1 MRAITA
7 YTMTKLE
14 IERKFVLAANR
25 NFRDISYC
33 NAMMRDSIKGI
44 AKSMFKY
51 MEYYSGDPKMFRFS
65 REDKTITANDS
76 ADRMLLI
83 ATTYFSRINRSVKT
97 LNTSVDIKT
106 VEWDMDNFIKKNV
119 YGKPLRSRL
128 KEQAYRAI
136 NEMEVYAA
144 LGLKNNNT
152 PNEAMEVYFDD
163 MDAPHR
169 NVKIQE
175 LAYLGY
181 LALKGSDMLR
191 PKVGGMS
198 SAYKSISRI
207 MEDYMMR
214 AYSEANI
221 ASWKGMYKYIITSS
235 DPNVCSVCQDNGTR
249 IFKAD
254 EFVVPTH
261 NRCRCIEVPILVF
274 TNDLE
279 L

>member
-83 ATTYFSRINRSVKT
+83 AKTYFNRINRSVKT
-97 LNTSVDIKT
+97 LNSAVDIKT

-136 NEMEVYAA
+136 NEM
-144 LGLKNNNT
+144 
-152 PNEAMEVYFDD
+152 
-163 MDAPHR
+163 
-169 NVKIQE
+169 
-175 LAYLGY
+175 
-181 LALKGSDMLR
+181 
-191 PKVGGMS
+191 
-198 SAYKSISRI
+198 
-207 MEDYMMR
+207 
-214 AYSEANI
+214 
-221 ASWKGMYKYIITSS
+221 
-235 DPNVCSVCQDNGTR
+235 
-249 IFKAD
+249 
-254 EFVVPTH
+254 
-261 NRCRCIEVPILVF
+261 
-274 TNDLE
+274 
-279 L
+279 

>member
-1 MRAITA
+1 
-7 YTMTKLE
+7 MTKLE
-14 IERKFVLAANR
+14 IERKFVTAANR
-25 NFRDISYC
+25 NFMDISYC
-33 NAMMRDSIKGI
+33 NAMMRDTLKGT

-51 MEYYSGDPKMFRFS
+51 MEYYSGDPKMFRFK
-65 REDKTITANDS
+65 REDKTITAKDTT
-76 ADRMLLI
+76 DKMLLI
-83 ATTYFSRINRSVKT
+83 ATTYFGRIKRATKM
-97 LNTSVDIKT
+97 LNTSVNLKAGDWDI
-106 VEWDMDNFIKKNV
+106 DSFIKQSV
-119 YGKPLRSRL
+119 YGKTLRTRL

-144 LGLKNNNT
+144 LGLKNGNT
-152 PNEAMEVYFDD
+152 ADEAMELYFDD

-169 NVKIQE
+169 NVNVQE

-191 PKVGGMS
+191 PKTGGMS

-221 ASWKGMYKYIITSS
+221 VSWKDMYKYIITSS
-235 DPNVCSVCQDNGTR
+235 DPNVCSICQDNGTR
-249 IFKAD
+249 IFKAN

-274 TNDLE
+274 TNDLI